1 MAPRVAVGGRCGSS
15 GPGLAARDNAAE
27 AARASHVVAGSGC
40 SAPSP
45 AARDRHPLPA
55 VRTAGPLAPARPGS
69 RRAGD
74 AGWRRHKGRRGG
86 DCKAGRQLG
95 RPETACRA
103 AVSVECGCRGRYPLP
118 ASGPH
123 TARPAPRHPEP
134 LLHLRPARLLLPRPP
149 ALRGGACR
157 RRPIIRRMQIGGG
170 TSREDLLSVLV
181 REFLDQPSVLFPPRP
196 TLVYVHLKLFCLL
209 VVCPGSPESKGL
221 SGVHSGRHRG
231 EPADPRIHSMN
242 VL

>member
-27 AARASHVVAGSGC
+27 AARASNVADSGC
-40 SAPSP
+40 SAPAP

-55 VRTAGPLAPARPGS
+55 VRPAGPLAPALPRS
-69 RRAGD
+69 RRTGD

-86 DCKAGRQLG
+86 DCKVGRQLG
-95 RPETACRA
+95 PPGIVCRA
-103 AVSVECGCRGRYPLP
+103 GASAECGFSGGYPLP

-134 LLHLRPARLLLPRPP
+134 PLHLRPARLQLLRPP
-149 ALRGGACR
+149 ALRGGTCR
-157 RRPIIRRMQIGGG
+157 RRPIIRRMQIRGGPEG
-170 TSREDLLSVLV
+170 EDLPGVLV
-181 REFLDQPSVLFPPRP
+181 RELLDQPSVL
-196 TLVYVHLKLFCLL
+196 LFLHVRLLFMSIWNYFGCLSVL
-209 VVCPGSPESKGL
+209 LALLRALMSTVVL
-221 SGVHSGRHRG
+221 TRG
-231 EPADPRIHSMN
+231 ERADPLIFSIN

>member
-27 AARASHVVAGSGC
+27 AARASNVAGSGC
-40 SAPSP
+40 SAPAP
-45 AARDRHPLPA
+45 AAGDRHPPPA
-55 VRTAGPLAPARPGS
+55 VRPAGPLAPALPGS
-69 RRAGD
+69 RRTGD

-95 RPETACRA
+95 PPWTACRA
-103 AVSVECGCRGRYPLP
+103 GASAECGCSGGYPLP

-134 LLHLRPARLLLPRPP
+134 PLHLRPAGLQLPRPP

-157 RRPIIRRMQIGGG
+157 RGPITRCMQIRGGPEV
-170 TSREDLLSVLV
+170 EDLPCVLV
-181 REFLDQPSVLFPPRP
+181 WELLAQPSVLLFLCVRFLFMSIWNYFVCCPSFW
-196 TLVYVHLKLFCLL
+196 VY
-209 VVCPGSPESKGL
+209 
-221 SGVHSGRHRG
+221 
-231 EPADPRIHSMN
+231 
-242 VL
+242 